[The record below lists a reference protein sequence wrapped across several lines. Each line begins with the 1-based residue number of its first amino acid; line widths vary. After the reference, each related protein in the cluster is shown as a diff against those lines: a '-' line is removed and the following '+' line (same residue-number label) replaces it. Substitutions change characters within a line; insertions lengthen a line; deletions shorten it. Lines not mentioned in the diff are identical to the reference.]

1 MQRSGTSRTPSAIAR
16 RATTL
21 AIGSSSWR
29 APYIGSTTSAPGLKR
44 RSISPPDRDSS
55 RRSPIGHFSVKTAIL
70 ERSHPRRSDPA
81 MTRVDLPER
90 PRILVITLRRLGDV
104 LLTTPLI
111 RSLKAGFAGSSV
123 TILVFRGTE
132 GMLAGNPDVDEMITT
147 SHRPSTA
154 EMARLV
160 GRLWRSYDL
169 AVSTQAGDRPTFF
182 ALMAARRRVGLVPHA
197 GETGAWWKRYAHHIA
212 VAADP
217 ESHRVT
223 QLLRL
228 ASALGLEQTRDIG
241 CAQGRGAEEFAPRMP
256 YAVVHP
262 SPFYRYKRW
271 TDAGWRGLTRGLA
284 ERGLALVAT
293 EGRDATEQAYVATLW
308 GPAEPPVTRVRGRLD
323 WAALTALL
331 KDAAVYVG
339 PDTSMTHLAA
349 ASGCPTVALYG
360 PTSPRLIGPWP
371 PGGLAEPWDH
381 AGTIQRRGNVW
392 VVQNPLP
399 CLPCEKLGCEGHL
412 ESYSRC
418 LDELPVRSVL
428 RVVDEALAI
437 RRPGFQTSADR
448 P

>member
-1 MQRSGTSRTPSAIAR
+1 
-16 RATTL
+16 
-21 AIGSSSWR
+21 
-29 APYIGSTTSAPGLKR
+29 
-44 RSISPPDRDSS
+44 
-55 RRSPIGHFSVKTAIL
+55 
-70 ERSHPRRSDPA
+70 
-81 MTRVDLPER
+81 MTRLDLPER

-228 ASALGLEQTRDIG
+228 ASALGLEQTRDIV
-241 CAQGRGAEEFAPRMP
+241 CPQGRGAEEFAPRMP

-271 TDAGWRGLTRGLA
+271 TDAGWRGLARGLA

-293 EGRDATEQAYVATLW
+293 EGRDATEQAYVDTLW

>member
-1 MQRSGTSRTPSAIAR
+1 
-16 RATTL
+16 
-21 AIGSSSWR
+21 
-29 APYIGSTTSAPGLKR
+29 
-44 RSISPPDRDSS
+44 
-55 RRSPIGHFSVKTAIL
+55 
-70 ERSHPRRSDPA
+70 
-81 MTRVDLPER
+81 MTRLDLPER

-104 LLTTPLI
+104 LLTTPLV
-111 RSLKAGFAGSSV
+111 RSLKAGFTDCSV
-123 TILVFRGTE
+123 TVLVFRGTE
-132 GMLAGNPDVDEMITT
+132 GMLAGNPDVDEVITS
-147 SHRPSTA
+147 SHRPSAA
-154 EMARLV
+154 EMVRLV
-160 GRLWRSYDL
+160 RRLWRSYDL

-197 GETGAWWKRYAHHIA
+197 GETGAWWKRYAHHMA
-212 VAADP
+212 VVADP

-228 ASALGLEQTRDIG
+228 ASALGLEQAPDIV
-241 CAQGRGAEEFAPRMP
+241 CPQGGGAEEFAPRMP

-271 TDAGWRGLTRGLA
+271 TDAGWRGLVRGLA

-293 EGRDATEQAYVATLW
+293 EGRDATEQAYIDTLW

-331 KDAAVYVG
+331 KGAAVYIG

-349 ASGCPTVALYG
+349 ASGCPTIALYG

-371 PGGLAEPWDH
+371 LGGLAEPWEP
-381 AGTIQRRGNVW
+381 AGTVQRRGNVW

-428 RVVDEALAI
+428 RVVDEALAT
-437 RRPGFQTSADR
+437 RSSAMREPASLSGMLRPD
-448 P
+448 

>member
-1 MQRSGTSRTPSAIAR
+1 
-16 RATTL
+16 
-21 AIGSSSWR
+21 
-29 APYIGSTTSAPGLKR
+29 
-44 RSISPPDRDSS
+44 
-55 RRSPIGHFSVKTAIL
+55 
-70 ERSHPRRSDPA
+70 
-81 MTRVDLPER
+81 MTHLDLPER

-104 LLTTPLI
+104 LLTTPLV
-111 RSLKAGFAGSSV
+111 RSLKAGFSGSSV
-123 TILVFRGTE
+123 TVLVFRGTE
-132 GMLAGNPDVDEMITT
+132 GMLAGNPDVDEVITT
-147 SHRPSTA
+147 SHRPSSA

-160 GRLWRSYDL
+160 RRLWRSYDL

-212 VAADP
+212 VVADP

-228 ASALGLEQTRDIG
+228 ASALGLEQAPDIV
-241 CAQGRGAEEFAPRMP
+241 CPQGRGAEEFAARMP

-271 TDAGWRGLTRGLA
+271 TDAGWRGLARGLA

-293 EGRDATEQAYVATLW
+293 EGRDATEQAYIDTLW

-331 KDAAVYVG
+331 KGAAVYIG

-371 PGGLAEPWDH
+371 LGGLAEPWDH

-428 RVVDEALAI
+428 RVVDEALAMRSSAI
-437 RRPGFQTSADR
+437 RALASPEWDAQA
-448 P
+448 